1 LEIKR
6 KGESRERIEVRT
18 SADYVYFGV
27 SRFFFMFY
35 GWKIS
40 FGGKCKFEF
49 DMTPPLFL
57 FQDLTNKL
65 PLYLKT
71 EKKVETL
78 FS

>member
-1 LEIKR
+1 MAPTVIIQRERERVQCNLEIKR

-40 FGGKCKFEF
+40 FG
-49 DMTPPLFL
+49 
-57 FQDLTNKL
+57 
-65 PLYLKT
+65 
-71 EKKVETL
+71 
-78 FS
+78 